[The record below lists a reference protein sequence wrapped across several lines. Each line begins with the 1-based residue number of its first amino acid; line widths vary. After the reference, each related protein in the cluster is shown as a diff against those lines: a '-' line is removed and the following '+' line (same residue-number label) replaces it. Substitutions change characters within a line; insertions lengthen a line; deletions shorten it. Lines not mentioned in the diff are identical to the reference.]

1 MKTKSLNVSNIRE
14 VEVLDKASG
23 NNLSI
28 VLEDIDYVWGI
39 FDCNKLVGYCSI
51 GYADNCGKVID
62 LYKGDNNDALLISD
76 VFILKSYRNNGYGRE
91 LLKNVIKKNRDNKQL
106 IFVMLLDKSLSHFY
120 KQIGFV
126 NIDDY
131 TMVYK

>member
-1 MKTKSLNVSNIRE
+1 MKIKSLNISNIRE
-14 VEVLDKASG
+14 VEVLDKESG

-28 VLEDIDYVWGI
+28 ALEDVDYVWGI
-39 FDCNKLVGYCSI
+39 FDCNKLIGYCSV

-62 LYKGDNNDALLISD
+62 SYKSDNNDALLISD
-76 VFILKSYRNNGYGRE
+76 VFILEHYRNKGYGTE
-91 LLKNVIKKNRDNKQL
+91 LLKDVIKKNRDDKQL